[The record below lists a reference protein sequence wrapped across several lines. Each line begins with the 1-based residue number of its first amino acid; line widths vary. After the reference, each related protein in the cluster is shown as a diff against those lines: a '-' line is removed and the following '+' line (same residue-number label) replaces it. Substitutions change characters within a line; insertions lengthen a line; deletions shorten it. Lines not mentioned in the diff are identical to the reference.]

1 MHLRMNIYYICSSLQ
16 TPYICSF
23 FAIAS
28 NEKKLQNWE
37 MQPKY
42 IFVTGGVISSLG
54 KGLTAASLAMLLEA
68 RGLKISMLKLDPY
81 LNVDPGTMNPFQH
94 GEVYVTDDG
103 AETDLDLGHYY
114 RFTNATISK
123 ASNATSGQIYEAVI
137 RRERRGD
144 YLGKTV
150 QVVPHITDEIKK
162 RILDAAHV
170 AEKIDVAIVE
180 IGGTVGDI
188 ESLPFLEAIRQFRLE
203 RPTDCLNIHLTYV
216 PYLKAA
222 GEVKT
227 KPTQHSVQ
235 TLRGIGII
243 PDMILCRSEEHL
255 SEEIKDKISLF
266 CSVRRDFVMDE
277 VDVEHSIYEVPLS
290 LHGQKV
296 DAKVVEFLRL
306 KAPEP
311 NIKDWEMMI
320 HKLKNPTKKVVIGVV
335 GKYMQHQDAY
345 KSVFEALEHA
355 AIAHQADL
363 EIQTFESDKIVH
375 DGKLEIGMC
384 DGYLVP
390 GGFGER
396 GWIGKILTA
405 QYCREHKI
413 PYLGLCLGMQV
424 MCVEFARHVLK
435 LPDANSTEID
445 PKTPHPVISLLS
457 EQQGVADMGGT
468 MRLGAYPCA
477 LTAGSKAEKAYG
489 SQMIS
494 ERHRHRYEL
503 NDAFK
508 KQFQENGLNI
518 TGILP
523 NEGLCEIVEV
533 KNHPWMVGVQ
543 FHPEFKSKPS
553 QAHPLFKDFIEA
565 AIKNH
570 G

>member
-1 MHLRMNIYYICSSLQ
+1 MTS
-16 TPYICSF
+16 
-23 FAIAS
+23 
-28 NEKKLQNWE
+28 
-37 MQPKY
+37 KY

-54 KGLTAASLAMLLEA
+54 KGLTAASLAMLLES
-68 RGLKISMLKLDPY
+68 RNLKVSMLKLDPY

-114 RFTNATISK
+114 RFTNAPISK

-137 RRERRGD
+137 KKERRGD

-150 QVVPHITDEIKK
+150 QVIPHITDEIKK
-162 RILDAAHV
+162 RILDAAHIQ
-170 AEKIDVAIVE
+170 ENIDVTIVE

-216 PYLKAA
+216 PFVKAA

-227 KPTQHSVQ
+227 KPAQHSVQ
-235 TLRGIGII
+235 TLRSIGIV
-243 PDMILCRSEEHL
+243 PDMILCRCEEHL
-255 SEEIKDKISLF
+255 PDDIKDKISLF

-277 VDVEHSIYEVPLS
+277 ADVEHSIYEVPLS
-290 LHGQKV
+290 LHEQKV
-296 DAKVVEFLRL
+296 DSKVIEFLKLQDR
-306 KAPEP
+306 KP
-311 NIKDWEMMI
+311 NLQAWQEMI
-320 HKLKNPTKKVVIGVV
+320 HKLKNPQKKVVIGVV
-335 GKYMQHQDAY
+335 GKYMQLEDAY
-345 KSVFEALEHA
+345 KSVFEALSHA
-355 AIAHQADL
+355 ATDLQASL
-363 EIQTFESDKIVH
+363 EIRVFESDKIFENGSVQKAIE
-375 DGKLEIGMC
+375 GC

-405 QYCREHKI
+405 KYCREHKI
-413 PYLGLCLGMQV
+413 PYFGLCLGMQV

-457 EQQGVADMGGT
+457 EQKGVEDLGGT
-468 MRLGAYPCA
+468 MRLGAYPCE
-477 LTAGSKAEKAYG
+477 LKSGTKAAKAYG
-489 SQMIS
+489 SATIS
-494 ERHRHRYEL
+494 ERHRHRFEVS
-503 NDAFK
+503 DAFK
-508 KQFQENGLNI
+508 TPFQESGLVI
-518 TGILP
+518 SGILP
-523 NEGLCEIVEV
+523 KQGLCEIVEV
-533 KNHPWMVGVQ
+533 KDHPWMVGVQ

-553 QAHPLFKDFIEA
+553 QPHPLFKAFIEA
-565 AIKNH
+565 AIHHH